1 MGRNVIVHPV
11 VATRW
16 AGTLRKA
23 KTLVM
28 VMCANTAFNPD
39 PDMVS
44 FSCRLSST
52 LRELPEAERPSLI
65 ALLKSYG
72 DKVEG
77 FRDRVGD
84 NFARGHN
91 EATGGIIRREE
102 FEKLLLAMGIDE
114 TKARSTTKA
123 AMTKTGKGKVI
134 DPKQK
139 NGIKDFFRVAP
150 PVAASQCGRKL

>member
-1 MGRNVIVHPV
+1 
-11 VATRW
+11 
-16 AGTLRKA
+16 
-23 KTLVM
+23 M

-44 FSCRLSST
+44 FSCRLSSA

-65 ALLKSYG
+65 SLLKSYG
-72 DKVEG
+72 EKVEG
-77 FRDRVGD
+77 FKERVGD

-102 FEKLLLAMGIDE
+102 FEKLLVAMGIDE
-114 TKARSTTKA
+114 NKAKSPAKSA
-123 AMTKTGKGKVI
+123 TKTGKGKVI

-139 NGIKDFFRVAP
+139 NGIKDFFKVAP
-150 PVAASQCGRKL
+150 PPATSVSES